1 MSDNLRTG
9 ALQRWTFLLFVV
21 CLNRNRRSANS
32 FTRPHVQ
39 NQRFYHSH
47 SFKFDTKTQYK
58 KNFKNVLLRLSSP
71 TLVWLKYNKTLNST
85 CSMWEYSDGYMLF
98 SPTASLMFNL
108 TLAPHIFST
117 WVNKEFISN
126 PTRVGDC
133 KNKRKTVLVSF
144 FFLFF
149 LPSLNRTCFTMI
161 KLLFL
166 QMESGGFDEQQK
178 RGCFLVKQKRDL
190 VFHKD
195 VYRFRDPFH
204 NVVRHWAKQ
213 SEGAKKKHL

>member
-85 CSMWEYSDGYMLF
+85 CSMWEYSGGYMLF

-108 TLAPHIFST
+108 TLAPLIFST
-117 WVNKEFISN
+117 RVNKEFISN
-126 PTRVGDC
+126 LTRVGDC

-144 FFLFF
+144 FFFF
-149 LPSLNRTCFTMI
+149 SCPVWIERVLQWLNYCFCKWSL
-161 KLLFL
+161 
-166 QMESGGFDEQQK
+166 
-178 RGCFLVKQKRDL
+178 VDL
-190 VFHKD
+190 TSNKKEAVF
-195 VYRFRDPFH
+195 
-204 NVVRHWAKQ
+204 WL
-213 SEGAKKKHL
+213 SKKGI